1 MAVIMKT
8 TSTGNRKVLKQL
20 GALVR
25 AERKKKGW
33 SQIEMASKLS
43 LTQGYLSK
51 IEQGQLEIG
60 FINFMTFC
68 KITGIKDFERF
79 LRLTSSK

>member
-1 MAVIMKT
+1 MAC
-8 TSTGNRKVLKQL
+8 
-20 GALVR
+20 
-25 AERKKKGW
+25 
-33 SQIEMASKLS
+33 KLS

-68 KITGIKDFERF
+68 KITGIKDIEKF
-79 LRLTSSK
+79 LKLTTSK